1 MCPHLATSPH
11 TSLCHLSDWFQ
22 SDLGSRLIE
31 EQLAVVSSSAR
42 RFHGDALLWVGCQ
55 SPLVDTVRGCMI
67 RHHFQMLEPGFPEAE
82 PAAKE
87 GLDIACFRATAEE
100 IPLANGVLDAMVL
113 HHALEASQDPR
124 TAIRECARVLT
135 GGGRLVVCAFNP
147 LSLWGVRALYGR
159 ARTDWTS
166 DLKFVNP
173 HRLLDWLAVLGFEVE
188 PVKYVAYNLPI
199 ERAASEAALWRGA
212 RKLLSE
218 RQVPLGGA
226 YVLTAVKKAL
236 ASGSE
241 QRPRRIPAG
250 KLAPVAYPK
259 LTASERLDTT

>member
-1 MCPHLATSPH
+1 
-11 TSLCHLSDWFQ
+11 
-22 SDLGSRLIE
+22 
-31 EQLAVVSSSAR
+31 
-42 RFHGDALLWVGCQ
+42 
-55 SPLVDTVRGCMI
+55 MI

-159 ARTDWTS
+159 ARSDWTS

>member
-1 MCPHLATSPH
+1 
-11 TSLCHLSDWFQ
+11 
-22 SDLGSRLIE
+22 
-31 EQLAVVSSSAR
+31 
-42 RFHGDALLWVGCQ
+42 
-55 SPLVDTVRGCMI
+55 
-67 RHHFQMLEPGFPEAE
+67 
-82 PAAKE
+82 
-87 GLDIACFRATAEE
+87 
-100 IPLANGVLDAMVL
+100 
-113 HHALEASQDPR
+113 
-124 TAIRECARVLT
+124 
-135 GGGRLVVCAFNP
+135 
-147 LSLWGVRALYGR
+147 
-159 ARTDWTS
+159 
-166 DLKFVNP
+166 
-173 HRLLDWLAVLGFEVE
+173 VE